1 MFYLMMA
8 VSLMQCH
15 LKYGGQC
22 QVTCGGQVDPINLDR
37 RSYRDV
43 LFNVV
48 GEFVG
53 GDGDGGKAGGPHRL
67 GQVALI
73 W

>member
-1 MFYLMMA
+1 MLRRW
-8 VSLMQCH
+8 VSRW
-15 LKYGGQC
+15 
-22 QVTCGGQVDPINLDR
+22 T
-37 RSYRDV
+37 RSTWAGEV
-43 LFNVV
+43 VVKFLFGDV

-53 GDGDGGKAGGPHRL
+53 GDGGGGKAGGPHQL

>member
-1 MFYLMMA
+1 M
-8 VSLMQCH
+8 
-15 LKYGGQC
+15 
-22 QVTCGGQVDPINLDR
+22 DPINLDR